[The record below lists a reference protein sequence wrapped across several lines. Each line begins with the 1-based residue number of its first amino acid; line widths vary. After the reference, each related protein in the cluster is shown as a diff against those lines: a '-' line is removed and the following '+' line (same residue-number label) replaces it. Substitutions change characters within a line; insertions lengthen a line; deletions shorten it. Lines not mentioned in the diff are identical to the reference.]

1 MLCRLSC
8 KNELKGSGQLLVH
21 RAMQKMVR
29 QQYGLNVTTDKVYDL
44 MFELDPEGLQ
54 ARGRV
59 SYRKELNG
67 EETSPPNLGV
77 TNLWA
82 IKTLYFPFTNIWI
95 YRFCKKETTLAED
108 LDFKFQSTTG
118 KWYLKHLIETKIIST
133 MLKVDKGTGTGTMA
147 TMHSFLRRHHGDMDP
162 HGTVLY

>member
-8 KNELKGSGQLLVH
+8 KNELKWSGQLLVH

-54 ARGRV
+54 ACGRV
-59 SYRKELNG
+59 GYRKELNG

-118 KWYLKHLIETKIIST
+118 KWYLNT
-133 MLKVDKGTGTGTMA
+133 
-147 TMHSFLRRHHGDMDP
+147 
-162 HGTVLY
+162 

>member
-54 ARGRV
+54 ACGRV
-59 SYRKELNG
+59 GYRKELNG
-67 EETSPPNLGV
+67 
-77 TNLWA
+77 
-82 IKTLYFPFTNIWI
+82 
-95 YRFCKKETTLAED
+95 KETWA
-108 LDFKFQSTTG
+108 
-118 KWYLKHLIETKIIST
+118 
-133 MLKVDKGTGTGTMA
+133 
-147 TMHSFLRRHHGDMDP
+147 
-162 HGTVLY
+162 